1 MRGCHEVTEGVLPCA
16 ALATLISERMYDKKG
31 SHQMNPAQRA
41 KRLQAHS
48 LRCQGLTYRQ
58 IGERM
63 RCAHSTAAHYVRD
76 FEANRAEIIESLAAD
91 LLVHSVANL
100 QHPDPDLHAQ
110 HINAARELRLLV
122 NSLDQVADRRQKRDR
137 RVVMEQ
143 EADTIKYI
151 EALDQLTATMR
162 ESGID
167 DLTPYLTDP
176 EAFRTEHF
184 TQPLPSPN
192 PAEQDAAST
201 RLSPRAA
208 ERDAAST
215 PLSPRAADGSLP
227 RTRCG
232 DAEGRGG
239 SPAFASPT
247 TVNPTPSKPVQ
258 PQPKPDHQPT
268 NPAQNRPKSNKSER
282 KSRNH
287 PPVQAPPRPKRKKT
301 RPEFLTPGPLPPSN
315 NRRELAP
322 DDPLVRRLFRN
333 W

>member
-1 MRGCHEVTEGVLPCA
+1 
-16 ALATLISERMYDKKG
+16 
-31 SHQMNPAQRA
+31 MNPAQRA

-63 RCAHSTAAHYVRD
+63 HCAHSTAAKYVRD
-76 FEANRAEIIESLAAD
+76 FESHRSEIIESLAAD

-100 QHPDPDLHAQ
+100 QHPDPDLHQQ

-122 NSLDQVADRRQKRDR
+122 NSLDQVEDRRQKRAR
-137 RVVMEQ
+137 RIVMEQ

-167 DLTPYLTDP
+167 DFTPYLTDP

-201 RLSPRAA
+201 
-208 ERDAAST
+208 
-215 PLSPRAADGSLP
+215 PLSPRAAG
-227 RTRCG
+227 G

-239 SPAFASPT
+239 SPALASPT
-247 TVNPTPSKPVQ
+247 TVNPTPTISVQ
-258 PQPKPDHQPT
+258 QQPKPDHRPT
-268 NPAQNRPKSNKSER
+268 KPAQNRPKSNKSER
-282 KSRNH
+282 KSHNR
-287 PPVQAPPRPKRKKT
+287 PPVQAPPRPKRKKAHT
-301 RPEFLTPGPLPPSN
+301 QVLTPDPLPPPN

>member
-1 MRGCHEVTEGVLPCA
+1 
-16 ALATLISERMYDKKG
+16 
-31 SHQMNPAQRA
+31 MNPAQRA

-63 RCAHSTAAHYVRD
+63 RCAHSTSAQYVRD
-76 FEANRAEIIESLAAD
+76 FESHRSEIIESLAAD

-100 QHPDPDLHAQ
+100 QTPDPDLHAQ

-122 NSLDQVADRRQKRDR
+122 NSLDQVEDRRQKRAR
-137 RVVMEQ
+137 RVAMEE
-143 EADTIKYI
+143 EAD
-151 EALDQLTATMR
+151 ALKNIQVLEELLVTMH
-162 ESGID
+162 ENGID

-176 EAFRTEHF
+176 EAFRTPHF
-184 TQPLPSPN
+184 EQPLPQP
-192 PAEQDAAST
+192 
-201 RLSPRAA
+201 SPRAA
-208 ERDAAST
+208 EQDATHTPLAPRAAERNVAPT

-247 TVNPTPSKPVQ
+247 TVNPTPTKPVQ
-258 PQPKPDHQPT
+258 TQPKPDHQST
-268 NPAQNRPKSNKSER
+268 KSAQNRPKSNKSER
-282 KSRNH
+282 KSRNR

-301 RPEFLTPGPLPPSN
+301 RPEFLTPDPLPPSN
-315 NRRELAP
+315 NRRELPP

>member
-1 MRGCHEVTEGVLPCA
+1 M
-16 ALATLISERMYDKKG
+16 I
-31 SHQMNPAQRA
+31 PAKRA

-63 RCAHSTAAHYVRD
+63 HCAHSTAAQYVRD
-76 FEANRAEIIESLAAD
+76 FEAHRAEIIESLAAD

-100 QHPDPDLHAQ
+100 QTPDPDLHAQ

-122 NSLDQVADRRQKRDR
+122 NSLDEVEDRRQKRAR
-137 RVVMEQ
+137 RVAMEE
-143 EADTIKYI
+143 EAD
-151 EALDQLTATMR
+151 ALKNIQVLEELLVTMH
-162 ESGID
+162 ENGID

-192 PAEQDAAST
+192 PAEQ
-201 RLSPRAA
+201 
-208 ERDAAST
+208 DAAST

-247 TVNPTPSKPVQ
+247 TVNPTPTKPVQ
-258 PQPKPDHQPT
+258 PQPKPDQQPT
-268 NPAQNRPKSNKSER
+268 KPAQNRPKSNKSER
-282 KSRNH
+282 KSRNR
-287 PPVQAPPRPKRKKT
+287 PPVQAPPRPKRK
-301 RPEFLTPGPLPPSN
+301 TPHPQFPIPDPLPPPN

>member
-63 RCAHSTAAHYVRD
+63 HCAHSTAAKYVRD
-76 FEANRAEIIESLAAD
+76 FESHRSEIIESLAAD

-100 QHPDPDLHAQ
+100 QHPDPDLHQQ

-122 NSLDQVADRRQKRDR
+122 ISLDQVADRRQKRAR
-137 RVVMEQ
+137 RIVMEQ

-162 ESGID
+162 EAGVY
-167 DLTPYLTDP
+167 DLTPILNHSDSSAS
-176 EAFRTEHF
+176 E
-184 TQPLPSPN
+184 PSTTHT
-192 PAEQDAAST
+192 A
-201 RLSPRAA
+201 LSPRAA
-208 ERDAAST
+208 EQDAAHI
-215 PLSPRAADGSLP
+215 PLSPRAAG
-227 RTRCG
+227 G

-239 SPAFASPT
+239 SPAFPTPTSVAPSPT
-247 TVNPTPSKPVQ
+247 TPVQ
-258 PQPKPDHQPT
+258 LPPIPAHQPT
-268 NPAQNRPKSNKSER
+268 KSAQNRPKSNKSER
-282 KSRNH
+282 TPAKR
-287 PPVQAPPRPKRKKT
+287 PPVQAPPRPKRKKPPPNSRT
-301 RPEFLTPGPLPPSN
+301 QQRSQPQFPIPDSLPPAN
-315 NRRELAP
+315 NRRELPP